1 MPALSSTMTEG
12 KIVSWVKT
20 EGNKLAKGESV
31 LVVES
36 DKVDIDVES
45 FYDGYLA
52 TIIVPEGGSASVGS
66 TIALLAESEDEISL
80 AKAKIPTS
88 TSSSSQETTTPTA
101 AVTEEV
107 VSLVATVA
115 GVSPSHAGPAK
126 IWKETIYPQKN
137 KTIKEQGNR

>member
-1 MPALSSTMTEG
+1 MTEG

-20 EGNKLAKGESV
+20 EGDKLAKGEIV

-36 DKVDIDVES
+36 DKADMDIES

-52 TIIVPEGGSASVGS
+52 TIIVPEGGSAPVGS

-88 TSSSSQETTTPTA
+88 ISYSSQEMTTPA
-101 AVTEEV
+101 AVVTEEV
-107 VSLVATVA
+107 VSPVATAVE
-115 GVSPSHAGPAK
+115 VSSSNAGPAK
-126 IWKETIYPQKN
+126 M
-137 KTIKEQGNR
+137 